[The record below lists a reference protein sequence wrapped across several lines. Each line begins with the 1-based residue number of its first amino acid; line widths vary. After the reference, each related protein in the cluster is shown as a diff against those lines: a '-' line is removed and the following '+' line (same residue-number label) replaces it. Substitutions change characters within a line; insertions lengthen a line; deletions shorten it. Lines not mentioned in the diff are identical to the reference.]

1 VNAFD
6 YSLVAIYLL
15 AMLWF
20 GIRFRRSRQGV
31 DYFLGGRGFGPFSLS
46 MSTMAT
52 QLSAISFISAPAFV
66 GLRPGGGMHFLTFEF
81 GVPLAMIVIMVV
93 IGPMLYR
100 SGVVSVYSFLEQ
112 RFGSSTRLLLAGLF
126 VFMRTLGSGIAIHM
140 MCVVLTSLT
149 GIALWQIVALLG
161 VVSVI
166 YSLEGGM
173 KAVVY
178 SEVAQMVI
186 MVSGILLIVAFGLH
200 HVGGWS
206 GLEAQL
212 DRGRLQVV
220 DFSNFGF
227 DGREFGFWP
236 MLIGG
241 FFLYISYYGT
251 DQTQAQRAL
260 SARDE
265 GTLRRMLVFN
275 GLFRFPVTLCYCVG
289 GLILG
294 TFAIGNAEFRALI
307 PAGKP
312 DLMIPVFV
320 SNYLPHGV
328 IGIIVVALIA
338 AGMSS
343 YSATLN
349 SVSAVVMEDF
359 VSRFA
364 PVPKERYVAWSKLV
378 SMVLGVITL
387 AVGFFADRIAPTAIE
402 AINKVGSLV
411 YGPILGIFLLA
422 ALGRWIKPWA
432 GNTGVVVGLLVNLY
446 LWIFCKQV
454 FWLWWNVF
462 GTVIT
467 VAVGS
472 FLSLASRTS
481 TDVPVSF
488 AGFVHA
494 RPGRDAALLLLYF
507 LAMLGFAIVLPR
519 LIAA

>member
-1 VNAFD
+1 
-6 YSLVAIYLL
+6 LVAIYLV
-15 AMLWF
+15 AMLWL
-20 GIRFRRSRQGV
+20 GLWFRKSKLGV
-31 DYFLGGRGFGPFSLS
+31 DYFLGGRRFGSFSLS

-52 QLSAISFISAPAFV
+52 QLSAVSFISAPAFV

-81 GVPLAMIVIMVV
+81 GVPLAMIVLMAV

-100 SGVVSVYSFLEQ
+100 SGVLSVYTFLEQ
-112 RFGSSTRLLLAGLF
+112 RFGRSTRLLLAGLF
-126 VFMRTLGSGIAIHM
+126 VVMRTLGSGIAINM

-149 GIALWQIVALLG
+149 GIAFWQIVALLG

-178 SEVAQMVI
+178 SEVAQMAV
-186 MVSGILLIVAFGLH
+186 MVLGILLIITFGLYH
-200 HVGGWS
+200 IGGWS
-206 GLEAQL
+206 GLEAHVNR
-212 DRGRLQVV
+212 DRLQVL
-220 DFSNFGF
+220 DFKNFGF

-236 MLIGG
+236 MVIGG

-265 GTLRRMLVFN
+265 GTLRRMLLFN
-275 GLFRFPVTLCYCVG
+275 GLFRFPVTVCYCLG

-294 TFAIGNAEFRALI
+294 AFAMSNTEFGSLI
-307 PAGKP
+307 PVGKP

-320 SNYLPHGV
+320 SHYLPHGV

-359 VSRFA
+359 VSRF
-364 PVPKERYVAWSKLV
+364 VTIPKERYVTWSKRV
-378 SMVLGVITL
+378 AMVLGGITL
-387 AVGFFADRIAPTAIE
+387 AVGFVADRIAPTAIE

-422 ALGRWIKPWA
+422 AIGRWIRPSA
-432 GNTGVVVGLLVNLY
+432 ANIAVVTGLAANLY
-446 LWIFCKQV
+446 LWIFCKNV
-454 FWLWWNVF
+454 FWLWWNVS
-462 GTVIT
+462 GTVVT
-467 VAVGS
+467 VSVGIV
-472 FLSLASRTS
+472 LSLLLRVS
-481 TDVPVSF
+481 TDAPVSF
-488 AGFVHA
+488 AGFIHA
-494 RPGRDAALLLLYF
+494 RPGREARILLIYF
-507 LAMLGFAIVLPR
+507 ISILAFAFALPR
-519 LIAA
+519 LITSG